1 MGRPRRPAACALAA
15 ALLLLAACERT
26 FLPLRGKF
34 DVGRDPMVVFVG
46 GDGAAG
52 GDLYALSTAGGRA
65 IPITFSTV
73 GEMRPALS
81 PAGGEVAFL
90 RAGSL
95 ADSSPAS
102 VWVLNLVSG
111 AERRVE
117 LPRSAGPPGQVGW
130 VGGGSALVVE
140 AGGRLYRAPAPPAA
154 GAAAGAARPVLA
166 AGRAAAES
174 ALAVLLGRP
183 AFGRAVS
190 CPNPEDLC
198 VVSDTGSPALFARGA
213 REPARWG
220 DDSVA
225 YLEGGSLM
233 VRPLAAG
240 RARRVEWSAVPA
252 QPRQFS
258 VFAGPTAG
266 PR

>member
-1 MGRPRRPAACALAA
+1 MVRSRRVRLAGG
-15 ALLLLAACERT
+15 LLLAACEGT

-34 DVGRDPMVVFVG
+34 EVGRDPMVVFVG
-46 GDGAAG
+46 GDGPAG
-52 GDLYALSTAGGRA
+52 GDLYAVSTAGGRA
-65 IPITFSTV
+65 IPITFSAV

-95 ADSSPAS
+95 TDSAAAS
-102 VWVLNLVSG
+102 VWVMSLING

-117 LPRSAGPPGQVGW
+117 LPEDAGPPEQVGW
-130 VGGGSALVVE
+130 SDGGRSLVMR
-140 AGGRLYRAPAPPAA
+140 AGGRLYRAEAPPAE
-154 GAAAGAARPVLA
+154 GAARPVPGA
-166 AGRAAAES
+166 KRASAES
-174 ALAVLLGRP
+174 ALAVLLGSP
-183 AFGRAVS
+183 AFARAVP
-190 CPNPEDLC
+190 CPNVEDLC
-198 VVSDTGSPALFARGA
+198 VVVGDTGSPALFAPGA

-225 YLEGGSLM
+225 YLERDRLV

-240 RARRVEWSAVPA
+240 RARQVEWSAVPA
-252 QPRQFS
+252 RPRQPS
-258 VFAGPTAG
+258 VFAGATAE

>member
-1 MGRPRRPAACALAA
+1 MRSRRVRHAGG
-15 ALLLLAACERT
+15 LLLLAACEST

-34 DVGRDPMVVFVG
+34 EVGRDPMVVFVG
-46 GDGAAG
+46 GDGPAG
-52 GDLYALSTAGGRA
+52 GDLYVVPTSGGRA

-81 PAGGEVAFL
+81 PDGGAVAFL

-95 ADSSPAS
+95 TDSAPAS
-102 VWVLNLVSG
+102 VWVLNLING
-111 AERRVE
+111 AERQVE
-117 LPRSAGPPGQVGW
+117 LPKDAGPPEQAGW
-130 VGGGSALVVE
+130 TDGGRSLVMR
-140 AGGRLYRAPAPPAA
+140 AGGQLYRAEAPPAE
-154 GAAAGAARPVLA
+154 GAARPVPVSQ
-166 AGRAAAES
+166 RASAES

-183 AFGRAVS
+183 AFARAVP
-190 CPNPEDLC
+190 CANPEDLC
-198 VVSDTGSPALFARGA
+198 VVGDTGSPALFARGA

-225 YLEGGSLM
+225 YLEGDRLV

-240 RARRVEWSAVPA
+240 RARQVEWSGLPA
-252 QPRQFS
+252 RPRQLS
-258 VFAGPTAG
+258 VFAGATVE

>member
-1 MGRPRRPAACALAA
+1 VRSRLGPLAVG
-15 ALLLLAACERT
+15 LVLLAACERT
-26 FLPLRGKF
+26 FLPIRGKF

-46 GDGAAG
+46 GDGPAG
-52 GDLYALSTAGGRA
+52 GDLYALSTAGGRPIA
-65 IPITFSTV
+65 ITFSTV

-81 PAGGEVAFL
+81 PAGGEIAFL

-95 ADSSPAS
+95 TDSSPAS
-102 VWVLNLVSG
+102 VWVMNLING
-111 AERRVE
+111 AERQVA
-117 LPRSAGPPGQVGW
+117 LPAGAGLPERVGW
-130 VGGGSALVVE
+130 AGGGGSLVVR
-140 AGGRLYRAPAPPAA
+140 AGGRLYRADAPPAE
-154 GAAAGAARPVLA
+154 GAARPVPEA
-166 AGRAAAES
+166 ERAAAES

-190 CPNPEDLC
+190 CANAEDLC
-198 VVSDTGSPALFARGA
+198 VVGDTGSPALFARGA

-225 YLEGGSLM
+225 YLEGDRLM

-240 RARRVEWSAVPA
+240 RARQVEWSGMPA
-252 QPRQFS
+252 RPRQPS
-258 VFAGPTAG
+258 VFAGAATE